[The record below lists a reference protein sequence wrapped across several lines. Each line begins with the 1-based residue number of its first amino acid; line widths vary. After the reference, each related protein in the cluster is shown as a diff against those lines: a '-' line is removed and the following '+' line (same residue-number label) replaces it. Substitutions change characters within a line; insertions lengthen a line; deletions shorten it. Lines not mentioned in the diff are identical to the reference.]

1 MTKEQKENCKKDLI
15 KSLKL
20 KIADKKA
27 LIETEREIQ
36 KNAIEQMLEE
46 VEMLELQRDALEGH
60 KL

>member
-1 MTKEQKENCKKDLI
+1 MTPEKKENCKKELI

-27 LIETEREIQ
+27 LIESERKIQ
-36 KNAIEQMLEE
+36 NNAIAQMLEE
-46 VEMLELQRDALEGH
+46 VELLELQKDALE

>member
-1 MTKEQKENCKKDLI
+1 MTKEQKENCKKELV

-36 KNAIEQMLEE
+36 KNSITQMLEE
-46 VEMLELQRDALEGH
+46 VELLELQRDALEVH
-60 KL
+60 NL

>member
-1 MTKEQKENCKKDLI
+1 MNKEQKENCKKELV

-36 KNAIEQMLEE
+36 KNSITQMLEE
-46 VEMLELQRDALEGH
+46 VELLELQRDALEVH
-60 KL
+60 NL

>member
-15 KSLKL
+15 VALKL

-27 LIETEREIQ
+27 IIESEREIQ
-36 KNAIEQMLEE
+36 KNAIAQMLEE
-46 VEMLELQRDALEGH
+46 VEILELQKDALEAH

>member
-27 LIETEREIQ
+27 LIETELEIQ
-36 KNAIEQMLEE
+36 KNSITQMLEE
-46 VEMLELQRDALEGH
+46 VEILELQRDALETH

>member
-20 KIADKKA
+20 KISDKKA
-27 LIETEREIQ
+27 IIESEREIQ
-36 KNAIEQMLEE
+36 KNAIAQMFEE
-46 VEMLELQRDALEGH
+46 VELLELQRDALEAH

>member
-1 MTKEQKENCKKDLI
+1 MTPEKKENCKKDLI

-27 LIETEREIQ
+27 IIETEREIQ
-36 KNAIEQMLEE
+36 KNAIAQLLEE
-46 VEMLELQRDALEGH
+46 VELLELQRDALEAH